1 MKRIDTPELLDTD
14 ACPPEEVSV
23 SLRDMA
29 RINRWFGGVS
39 TTVELIRRASRTT
52 GITQLSL
59 LEVAAGLG
67 ELPKIAARRLAR
79 EGITVNVTL
88 LDRARTHLPTDSR
101 AVAADALALPFSDGA
116 FDLVSCNLFAHHLEP
131 DQLLGFVKEALRVS
145 RFAVLVNDLVR
156 HPMHVALVYAGF
168 PLMRSRVSRFD
179 GVASVR
185 RAYVPG
191 EIQQVLMLIPTE
203 PKPRIEISRHALF
216 RMGITIWK
224 PACENY
230 LTPSAPRP
238 PSKLKNSALSAL
250 EDFA

>member
-1 MKRIDTPELLDTD
+1 MKRINTPELLDTD
-14 ACPPEEVSV
+14 ACPPEEVAV

-39 TTVELIRRASRTT
+39 TTVELVRRAARAT
-52 GITQLSL
+52 GKTRLSL

-67 ELPKIAARRLAR
+67 ELPEIAAQKLAI
-79 EGITVNVTL
+79 EGISVNVTL
-88 LDRARTHLPTDSR
+88 LDRAQTHLPPGSR

-131 DQLLGFVKEALRVS
+131 EELIFFVKEALRVS
-145 RFAVLVNDLVR
+145 RSAVLINDIVR

-179 GVASVR
+179 GLASVR
-185 RAYVPG
+185 RAYLPEEV
-191 EIQQVLMLIPTE
+191 QQILMSISTE
-203 PKPRIEISRHALF
+203 PKPRIEVFRHPLF

-224 PACENY
+224 S
-230 LTPSAPRP
+230 PS
-238 PSKLKNSALSAL
+238 
-250 EDFA
+250 